1 MKKAGTSFNWPA
13 LLRWSIISWVIVILD
28 QASKNWFKTSL
39 YYGQVEKV
47 TEFFNLVMTYN
58 TGAAFSFLADAG
70 GWQRPLFATLS
81 CLAILGI
88 SWIIGRQYRRKWL
101 CFGLAL
107 VLGGAV
113 GNAYDRIFLG
123 YVVDFLDFHLMG
135 YHWPAFN
142 IADTAICVGAA
153 IVVLAE
159 FFNNP
164 KKASQ

>member
-1 MKKAGTSFNWPA
+1 MY
-13 LLRWSIISWVIVILD
+13 V
-28 QASKNWFKTSL
+28 
-39 YYGQVEKV
+39 GQVEKV
-47 TEFFNLVMTYN
+47 TDFFNLVMTYN

-88 SWIIGRQYRRKWL
+88 SWIIGKQFHRKWL
-101 CFGLAL
+101 CLGLAL

-135 YHWPAFN
+135 YHWPAFKV
-142 IADTAICVGAA
+142 ADTAICVGAA
-153 IVVLAE
+153 IGC
-159 FFNNP
+159 P
-164 KKASQ
+164 C